1 MVNKL
6 ELKLK
11 LKEILKERGITQRDL
26 AELTGLTTTV
36 ISEVATNR
44 RMSINRKHLAVI
56 IAALDIEDLNEILY
70 IG

>member
-1 MVNKL
+1 M

-56 IAALDIEDLNEILY
+56 IAALDIKDLNEILY
-70 IG
+70 IA

>member
-1 MVNKL
+1 M

-11 LKEILKERGITQRDL
+11 LKEVLKERGFTQRDL

-44 RMSINRKHLAVI
+44 RMSINRKHLAI
-56 IAALDIEDLNEILY
+56 IIHALDINDLNDIMY